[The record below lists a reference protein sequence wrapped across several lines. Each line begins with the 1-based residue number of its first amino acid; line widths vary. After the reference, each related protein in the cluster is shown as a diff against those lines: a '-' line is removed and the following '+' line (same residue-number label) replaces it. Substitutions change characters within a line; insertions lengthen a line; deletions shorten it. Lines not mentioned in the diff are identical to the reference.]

1 MYESMVNPVLTILF
15 DLFLVG
21 SALAIAA
28 AMAAEYLVTRE
39 PHVGTSRPKP
49 PIVAR
54 AHRRHVPVHR
64 MPAQRRRAA

>member
-1 MYESMVNPVLTILF
+1 MYEVMVNPALTLLF
-15 DLFLVG
+15 DLYLVG
-21 SALAIAA
+21 SALAVSA

-49 PIVAR
+49 PVATRTVRRR
-54 AHRRHVPVHR
+54 ATVHR